1 MNSLKMFINPA
12 KIFAFAVSFII
23 FCFTTSAI
31 PSVSFSTRRSANA
44 NAAPSTLATLII
56 TEKASITGGTFSID
70 TTTPNPLPATTV
82 IRSAKLFLPP
92 GETGTI
98 NKIKITSPN
107 GLKFGCQDIKV
118 KDGVDL
124 IKACGGPAVLEAG
137 GPITYVAEG
146 SGFAPE
152 LNTNI
157 TVVLSDDF

>member
-12 KIFAFAVSFII
+12 KILAFALSFLI
-23 FCFTTSAI
+23 FCFSTAAI
-31 PSVSFSTRRSANA
+31 
-44 NAAPSTLATLII
+44 AAPSTLATLII
-56 TEKASITGGTFSID
+56 TEKAQITGGKFSID
-70 TTTPNPLPATTV
+70 TTTPSPLPATTV
-82 IRSAKLFLPP
+82 IRSAKLFLPA

-107 GLKFGCQDIKV
+107 GLQFGCQDIKV

-124 IKACGGPAVLEAG
+124 IKACGGPAVLKAG
-137 GPITYVAEG
+137 GAITYVAEG

-152 LNTNI
+152 LNTSL

>member
-12 KIFAFAVSFII
+12 KILAFALSFLI
-23 FCFTTSAI
+23 FCFSTTAI
-31 PSVSFSTRRSANA
+31 
-44 NAAPSTLATLII
+44 AAPSTLATLII
-56 TEKASITGGTFSID
+56 TEKAQITGGKFSID
-70 TTTPNPLPATTV
+70 TTTPNPLPTTAV
-82 IRSAKLFLPP
+82 IRSAKLFLPI

-107 GLKFGCQDIKV
+107 GLQFGCQDIKV

-124 IKACGGPAVLEAG
+124 IKACGGPAVLKAG
-137 GPITYVAEG
+137 GAITYAAEG

-152 LNTNI
+152 LNTNL